1 MEQLKVIEQ
10 RPKRLS
16 PEERKRTLLEKA
28 IDYFSEEGF
37 EGGTRELARQLG
49 ITQPLIYRYFSTKAD
64 LINEVYHAVYVSQ
77 WDDGWAR
84 GLQKRDRPLRE
95 RLRIFYDG
103 YTSAIFN
110 RRWMRIFFFAGLKG
124 LDINKRYI
132 ARVSEHL
139 LRPICREMRVELG
152 FGDDD
157 RPLTQAEFDIV
168 WMMHGLIFYQGIR
181 EHIYKV
187 SDPVNHDFSMDV
199 AIDMYVTQAKRII
212 TEVLGDAS
220 QHPVA
225 EDRADPML
233 LPEVRAVH
241 GGR

>member
-1 MEQLKVIEQ
+1 MKVIEQ

-84 GLQKRDRPLRE
+84 TLQTRDRPLRE
-95 RLRIFYDG
+95 RLRIFYEG

-152 FGDDD
+152 FDDKD
-157 RPLTQAEFDIV
+157 RPLTQDELDLV
-168 WMMHGLIFYQGIR
+168 WMMHGIIFYQGIR

-187 SDPVNHDFSMDV
+187 SDPVNHPFSIEV
-199 AIDMYVTQAKRII
+199 AIDMYVTQAKGVV
-212 TEVLGDAS
+212 TDVFEGESLHA
-220 QHPVA
+220 VA
-225 EDRADPML
+225 VEAVDPTL
-233 LPEVRAVH
+233 LPEARAAR

>member
-1 MEQLKVIEQ
+1 MKVIEQ

-84 GLQKRDRPLRE
+84 TLQQRDRPLRE
-95 RLRIFYDG
+95 RLRIFYEG

-139 LRPICREMRVELG
+139 LRPICREMRAELG
-152 FGDDD
+152 FGADD
-157 RPLTQAEFDIV
+157 RPLAQAELDLV

-199 AIDMYVTQAKRII
+199 AIDMYLTQAGGIVSDVFR
-212 TEVLGDAS
+212 DAS
-220 QHPVA
+220 LQAVA
-225 EDRADPML
+225 VEPADPMP
-233 LPEVRAVH
+233 LPEARAVR

>member
-1 MEQLKVIEQ
+1 LKVIEQ

-84 GLQKRDRPLRE
+84 TLQTRDRPLRE
-95 RLRIFYDG
+95 RLRIFYEG

-152 FGDDD
+152 FDDKD
-157 RPLTQAEFDIV
+157 RPLTQDELDLV
-168 WMMHGLIFYQGIR
+168 WMMHGIIFYQGIR

-187 SDPVNHDFSMDV
+187 SDPVNHPFSIEV
-199 AIDMYVTQAKRII
+199 AIDMYVTQAKGVV
-212 TEVLGDAS
+212 TDVFEGGSLHA
-220 QHPVA
+220 VA
-225 EDRADPML
+225 VEAVDPTL
-233 LPEVRAVH
+233 LPEARAAR

>member
-84 GLQKRDRPLRE
+84 TLQQRDRPLRE
-95 RLRIFYDG
+95 RLRIFYEG

-139 LRPICREMRVELG
+139 LRPICREMRAELG
-152 FGDDD
+152 FADDD
-157 RPLTQAEFDIV
+157 RPLDQAELDLV

-199 AIDMYVTQAKRII
+199 AIDMYLTQAGGIVSDVFR
-212 TEVLGDAS
+212 DAS
-220 QHPVA
+220 LHPVA
-225 EDRADPML
+225 VAPADPMP
-233 LPEVRAVH
+233 LPEARTAR

>member
-84 GLQKRDRPLRE
+84 TLQTRDRPLRE
-95 RLRIFYDG
+95 RLRIFYEG

-139 LRPICREMRVELG
+139 LRPICREMRAELG
-152 FGDDD
+152 FDDAD
-157 RPLTQAEFDIV
+157 RSLTQDELDLV
-168 WMMHGLIFYQGIR
+168 WMMHGIIFYQGIR

-187 SDPVNHDFSMDV
+187 SDPVNHPFSIEV
-199 AIDMYVTQAKRII
+199 AIDMYVTQAKGVV
-212 TEVLGDAS
+212 TDVFHGAS
-220 QHPVA
+220 LHAVAVEPV
-225 EDRADPML
+225 DPTL
-233 LPEVRAVH
+233 LPEARAAR